1 RCMAGLLLAGPGDRS
16 PRTVHSSASRPAA
29 CLALWPA
36 ALVRVPHLPQHA
48 TRNTPPSIPSN
59 SMKTYTDTHARGCKS
74 APRASRGFTLV
85 ELLVVISIIAIL
97 AAMLL
102 PVIGRVKVKAQVKK
116 AQIETASI
124 ANAIHTY
131 EADYSKFPVSA
142 AALSAASTVPAA
154 SGGPEDFT
162 YGTAGVTCVGPAGL
176 NSPAGSGFSAP
187 GGTLL
192 RVVNPPQVG
201 YNTNNAEVMAA
212 LLDVEYWPNSPGV
225 PTIHLG
231 HVKNPQK
238 NTSLPAH
245 MSGDKVSSGVGL
257 DGTYRDPWGNPYI
270 ITIDLNYDDKA
281 RDAFYRLPAVSVG
294 GLNGLIPKGSGA
306 STVYEA
312 NGPVM
317 VWSAGPDKLIDP
329 GSPANKGANKEN
341 VL

>member
-142 AALSAASTVPAA
+142 AALSAASTVPTT

-162 YGTAGVTCVGPAGL
+162 YGTTGVTCVGPGGPNTL
-176 NSPAGSGFSAP
+176 PGFSRP
-187 GGTLL
+187 GGTLPII
-192 RVVNPPQVG
+192 NPPLVA
-201 YNTNNAEVMAA
+201 YNANNSEVMAV
-212 LLDVEYWPNSPGV
+212 LLDVESWPATPGTF
-225 PTIHLG
+225 TI
-231 HVKNPQK
+231 
-238 NTSLPAH
+238 
-245 MSGDKVSSGVGL
+245 
-257 DGTYRDPWGNPYI
+257 
-270 ITIDLNYDDKA
+270 
-281 RDAFYRLPAVSVG
+281 
-294 GLNGLIPKGSGA
+294 
-306 STVYEA
+306 
-312 NGPVM
+312 
-317 VWSAGPDKLIDP
+317 
-329 GSPANKGANKEN
+329 
-341 VL
+341 